1 MRVGLL
7 ATAAMVAVQHCEAA
21 GITKTFT
28 EPNSIEYNDKSYGT
42 IEGQTSWTRFG
53 YGPDASLDLVLKI
66 ISK

>member
-42 IEGQTSWTRFG
+42 IEG
-53 YGPDASLDLVLKI
+53 
-66 ISK
+66 

>member
-21 GITKTFT
+21 GITKTFQ
-28 EPNSIEYNDKSYGT
+28 EPNAIEFNDKSYGS
-42 IEGQTSWTRFG
+42 IEGQTSWTRNG

-66 ISK
+66 IFK